1 MIKLPQVIL
10 AATVVTMPL
19 VAQAAGYPNQSV
31 RAIVSNA
38 PGTGTDGTTRFVANE
53 LSKQWGV
60 PVVVENRP
68 GAGGV
73 IATDYAARTPA
84 DGYHIL
90 FTTGAH
96 YSFPA
101 TIAKPSFDARNDF
114 TLVAGVAQAPMVLFV
129 AADSPYKT
137 VQDVVDAAR
146 KAPDNVSFASPGAG
160 TSSHLAAV
168 MMMSQADVE
177 MLHVPYKSA
186 SQAALEVASGQA
198 QVGFN
203 GTGVT
208 LPLLHAGKIRMLAVT
223 GSKRSASLP
232 DVPTMDESG
241 LKGYEFVTP
250 ILAVV
255 PAGTSQPIVDTIG
268 AAIKTAVSQPE
279 FAKFCLAQGLDV
291 AYKDPAQLKA
301 AQAGEFEK
309 AKKLVELAGL
319 KAR

>member
-1 MIKLPQVIL
+1 MIKLSRFIL
-10 AATVVTMPL
+10 AAVVAALPL
-19 VAQAAGYPNQSV
+19 ASHAADYPNQPV

-38 PGTGTDGTTRFVANE
+38 PGTGTDGTARFIANE
-53 LSKQWGV
+53 LGKQWGV

-68 GAGGV
+68 GAGGA
-73 IATDYAARTPA
+73 IATEYASKTDP

-96 YSFPA
+96 YGFPA
-101 TIAKPSFDARNDF
+101 TLSQPSFDAQKDF
-114 TLVAGVAQAPMVLFV
+114 TLVAGLAQAPMVLFV
-129 AADSPYKT
+129 AADSPFKT
-137 VQDVVDAAR
+137 VQDVVDASR
-146 KAPDNVSFASPGAG
+146 KAPDSVSFASPGAG

-168 MMMSQADVE
+168 LMMSQADID

-203 GTGVT
+203 GTSVAM
-208 LPLLHAGKIRMLAVT
+208 PLLQSGKIRILAVT

-232 DVPTMDESG
+232 DVPTMDEAG

-250 ILAVV
+250 VLAVV
-255 PAGTSQPIVDTIG
+255 RAGTPQATVDTLG
-268 AAIKTAVSQPE
+268 AAIKTATEQPE
-279 FAKFCLAQGLDV
+279 FDKFCRTVGLDV
-291 AYKDPAQLKA
+291 AYKSPAELKE

-309 AKKLVELAGL
+309 TKKLVELSGL
-319 KAR
+319 QKR